1 MDELK
6 SCLYHSALFDS
17 KSKGSL
23 PTMSLARLF
32 TVATIALALKAV
44 TVSPHP
50 TTPSDVVTFTTTMS
64 EAHFARGDFVPRRKG
79 STLAILAI
87 VSFAVSGGAVVK
99 PFGAAPTPCNM
110 VMTTPPAGGGVPKGR
125 RRIEKVTLVKGA
137 PMPRGPYS
145 HPMAA
150 GGFVFVSGQGP
161 RDPASG
167 MTPEGGIE
175 EQTRLAIMNVQSV
188 LRGVGLDLADVVKA
202 NVYLRDIRTFE
213 SFNRAYAGF
222 FGDDPPARTTV
233 QAELPS
239 PETLVEI
246 DGVA

>member
-1 MDELK
+1 M
-6 SCLYHSALFDS
+6 
-17 KSKGSL
+17 
-23 PTMSLARLF
+23 
-32 TVATIALALKAV
+32 
-44 TVSPHP
+44 
-50 TTPSDVVTFTTTMS
+50 
-64 EAHFARGDFVPRRKG
+64 
-79 STLAILAI
+79 
-87 VSFAVSGGAVVK
+87 
-99 PFGAAPTPCNM
+99 
-110 VMTTPPAGGGVPKGR
+110 PKGR

-145 HPMAA
+145 HAVAA

-161 RDPASG
+161 RDPATG

-175 EQTRLAIMNVQSV
+175 EQTRQAIRNVQSV

-246 DGVA
+246 DVVAKDRT